1 MFVGRYSA
9 QLVALASLLQ
19 ESMQYWGLA
28 RRVEVVTLQAAD
40 DEPTQRIVL
49 LDTTSDFATQV
60 LTVEHLGEQAPEQ
73 APMRW
78 LVLTAQAQPETQ
90 RTHHYCSSVLHVLR
104 TIREVSDPAFR
115 PGKRLRMGV
124 ASLRL

>member
-49 LDTTSDFATQV
+49 FETTSDFATQV

>member
-1 MFVGRYSA
+1 MFEGQYGA
-9 QLVALASLLQ
+9 QLAALSALLQ

-28 RRVEVVTLQAAD
+28 RRVEVVTLPATNEAS
-40 DEPTQRIVL
+40 TQGIVL
-49 LDTTSDFATQV
+49 LETTSGFATQV
-60 LTVEHLGEQAPEQ
+60 LTVQLLSEQAPEQ

-78 LVLTAQAQPETQ
+78 LVVTAQAQPETQ
-90 RTHHYCSSVLHVLR
+90 HTHHYCSSVLHVLR

>member
-1 MFVGRYSA
+1 MFEGQCSA
-9 QLVALASLLQ
+9 QLAALASLLQ
-19 ESMQYWGLA
+19 ESVRHWGFA
-28 RRVEVVTLQAAD
+28 RQVEVVTLAAAH

-49 LDTTSDFATQV
+49 LDTTSNFATQV

-78 LVLTAQAQPETQ
+78 LVLTAQAQPETL

>member
-1 MFVGRYSA
+1 MKIITLFSA
-9 QLVALASLLQ
+9 LSL
-19 ESMQYWGLA
+19 GCIA
-28 RRVEVVTLQAAD
+28 GCV
-40 DEPTQRIVL
+40 P
-49 LDTTSDFATQV
+49 
-60 LTVEHLGEQAPEQ
+60 EQAPEQ

-78 LVLTAQAQPETQ
+78 LVLTAQAQPETL

-104 TIREVSDPAFR
+104 TIREVLDPAFR

>member
-1 MFVGRYSA
+1 MFEGQYCA

-19 ESMQYWGLA
+19 ESVQYWGLA
-28 RRVEVVTLQAAD
+28 RRVEVVTLPAAQ

-49 LDTTSDFATQV
+49 LDTTSDVASQV
-60 LTVEHLGEQAPEQ
+60 LTVQHLSEQAPEQ

-78 LVLTAQAQPETQ
+78 LVLTAQAQPETL

-104 TIREVSDPAFR
+104 TIREVLDPAFR